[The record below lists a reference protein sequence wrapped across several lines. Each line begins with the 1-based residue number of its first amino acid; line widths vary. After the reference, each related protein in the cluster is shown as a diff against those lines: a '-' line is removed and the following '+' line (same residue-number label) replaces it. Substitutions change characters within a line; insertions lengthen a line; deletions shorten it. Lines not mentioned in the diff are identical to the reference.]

1 MNRPATF
8 HELLRAA
15 GLAIPD
21 GIADTR
27 IEGLKVDS
35 RTVERGDVFLSL
47 RGTQLD
53 GTVFVEDAVSR
64 GAAAVLVDL
73 APVGQNDAPFPSVR
87 VAGIPVLSVP
97 SLRSHVGNLY
107 DVWNGYPSRAL
118 EFHGVTGTNG
128 KSTTVLLMS
137 GILRAAGRQVVSLG
151 TIRYQIGHE
160 ILGSSLTT
168 PSTEAFYGMLARG
181 VAQGCD
187 TVAMEVSSHALSQD
201 RVRGVRFSR
210 ALFTNLTQDH
220 LDFHADFED
229 YFAAKKR
236 LFTEYLLP
244 DGVGIINLD
253 SPYGV
258 RLLRERPGAHV
269 TFSRGETAAG
279 GKADL
284 VLRDAHLSLERTEL
298 TLEHEGR
305 TFVITSRLVG
315 AINIENLLAAAAF
328 GLSLGL
334 SPGTVAKG
342 IEDVVVPGRNEVIRL
357 PNASFAVVDY
367 AHTPDALERV
377 LGSLR
382 ALTSGRLHVV
392 FGCGGDRDR
401 GKRPLMGGIA
411 ERLADR
417 VVLTSDNPRSEE
429 PEHILNGIREG
440 MASPDAAVVITDR
453 SAAIRNGLEHLET
466 GDCLLVAGKGHEDYQ
481 ILGQKT
487 IHFSDQEEIA
497 AWSAGRGPAGVGD
510 ACS

>member
-15 GLAIPD
+15 GLAIPA
-21 GIADTR
+21 GLADVR
-27 IEGLKVDS
+27 IGGLKVDS

-47 RGTQLD
+47 RGTRLD
-53 GTVFVEDAVSR
+53 GTAFVEDAVRR
-64 GAAAVLVDL
+64 GAAALLVDG
-73 APVGQNDAPFPSVR
+73 AVDAQGHSPFPSVHGAE
-87 VAGIPVLSVP
+87 VPSLSIP
-97 SLRSHVGNLY
+97 SLRSHVGALY
-107 DVWNGYPSRAL
+107 DAWNGYPSRAL

-137 GILRAAGRQVVSLG
+137 GILRAAGRHVVSLG

-160 ILGSSLTT
+160 ILDATLTT
-168 PSTEAFYGMLARG
+168 PSTADFYGMLARG

-220 LDFHADFED
+220 LDFHADFEE

-236 LFTEYLLP
+236 LFTEYLRP

-258 RLLRERPGAHV
+258 RLLQEWTGAHV
-269 TFSRGETAAG
+269 TFSRGEAAETRQ
-279 GKADL
+279 ADL
-284 VLRDAHLSLERTEL
+284 VLREARLSLERTEL
-298 TLEHEGR
+298 TVEHQGR
-305 TFVITSRLVG
+305 TFIITSRLVG
-315 AINIENLLAAAAF
+315 AINIENLLGAAAF

-334 SPGTVAKG
+334 SPEMVAKG

-357 PNASFAVVDY
+357 PNRSFAVVDY

-382 ALTSGRLHVV
+382 SLTSGRLHVV

-401 GKRPLMGGIA
+401 GKRPLMGRIA

-417 VVLTSDNPRSEE
+417 VILTSDNPRGEE
-429 PEHILNGIREG
+429 PEDILNDIRAG
-440 MASPDAAVVITDR
+440 MDSPEAAVVLTDR
-453 SAAIRNGLEHLET
+453 RAAIRNGLEHLGT

-481 ILGQKT
+481 ILGGKT
-487 IHFSDQEEIA
+487 VHFSDQEEIA
-497 AWSAGRGPAGVGD
+497 AWAAGRTSAGAGD
-510 ACS
+510 TWS